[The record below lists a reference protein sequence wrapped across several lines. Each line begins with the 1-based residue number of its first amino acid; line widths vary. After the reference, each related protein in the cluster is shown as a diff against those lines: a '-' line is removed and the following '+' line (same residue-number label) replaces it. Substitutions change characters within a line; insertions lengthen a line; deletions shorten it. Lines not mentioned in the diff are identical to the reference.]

1 MKVIDYKLIC
11 RKCGKQMGALSMAYI
26 GVPHNTGVK
35 ACTCIECLPK
45 SLDEAE
51 ANGYD
56 EKIIKEFREW
66 IAAGRTN
73 G

>member
-1 MKVIDYKLIC
+1 
-11 RKCGKQMGALSMAYI
+11 MGALSMAYI

-35 ACTCIECLPK
+35 ACTCIDCLPIA
-45 SLDEAE
+45 LDEAE

-56 EKIIKEFREW
+56 QNIIDDFRKW
-66 IAAGRTN
+66 VDAGRTN

>member
-1 MKVIDYKLIC
+1 
-11 RKCGKQMGALSMAYI
+11 MGALSMAYI

-35 ACTCIECLPK
+35 ACTCIDCLPLA
-45 SLDEAE
+45 LDEAE

-56 EKIIKEFREW
+56 QNIIDDFRKW
-66 IAAGRTN
+66 VDAGRTN